1 MYHVKERKN
10 NREKRKLK
18 IRNSIYGTADVPRLS
33 VFRSNSFIYAQVID
47 DDAAKTLVDFS
58 SQKLESVKGMNKIQ
72 QSLDVG
78 KEIAKRALEK
88 NIISVVFD
96 RNGYRY
102 HGRVKALADGARE
115 GGLKL

>member
-10 NREKRKLK
+10 NRVKRKLK
-18 IRNSIYGTADVPRLS
+18 IRSRVFGNSETPRLS
-33 VFRSNSFIYAQVID
+33 IFRSNSHIYAQVID
-47 DDAAKTLVDFS
+47 DEKAKTIVDFS
-58 SQKLESVKGMNKIQ
+58 SQKLDSKKGINKVQESFE
-72 QSLDVG
+72 VG
-78 KEIAKRALEK
+78 KEIAKKALEMK
-88 NIISVVFD
+88 VKSVVFD